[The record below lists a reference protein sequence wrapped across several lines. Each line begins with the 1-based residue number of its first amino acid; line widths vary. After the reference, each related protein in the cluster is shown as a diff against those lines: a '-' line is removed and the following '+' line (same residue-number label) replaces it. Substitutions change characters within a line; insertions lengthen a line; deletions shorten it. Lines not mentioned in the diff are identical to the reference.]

1 MQSTFIVALVF
12 AVLVAVFAILN
23 GEVVTINLLFQKF
36 QISQALVILIAAIL
50 GAISVYM
57 MNLVNKVKTSLKV
70 KDLNKKLKQSEME
83 IAAMKE
89 RIAMFEEEASAA
101 AEEQAVPAVVEPSA
115 PVVEPVVTETPEV
128 EMPAEEVDGVRP
140 E

>member
-57 MNLVNKVKTSLKV
+57 MNLVNKVKTSLKI

-101 AEEQAVPAVVEPSA
+101 AEEQAVPAA
-115 PVVEPVVTETPEV
+115 VEPVVAATPEV
-128 EMPAEEVDGVRP
+128 ETPAEEADGVRP

>member
-57 MNLVNKVKTSLKV
+57 MNLVNKVKTSLKI

-101 AEEQAVPAVVEPSA
+101 AEEQAVPAVVEPVA
-115 PVVEPVVTETPEV
+115 AATPEA
-128 EMPAEEVDGVRP
+128 EMPAEEADGVRP

>member
-57 MNLVNKVKTSLKV
+57 MNLVNKVKTSLKI

-101 AEEQAVPAVVEPSA
+101 AEEQAVPAA
-115 PVVEPVVTETPEV
+115 AQPVAAATPEV
-128 EMPAEEVDGVRP
+128 EMPAEEADGVRP

>member
-57 MNLVNKVKTSLKV
+57 MNLVNKVKTSLKI

-101 AEEQAVPAVVEPSA
+101 AEEQAVPAA
-115 PVVEPVVTETPEV
+115 VEPVAAATPEA
-128 EMPAEEVDGVRP
+128 ETPAEEADGVRP